1 MPEEIE
7 IDTDKLRETIDDEIE
22 RTGSKMLRWV
32 SLTTAILAAVAAV
45 ASLRAGDTVNEALAL
60 KSDATRIQ
68 AQASD
73 QWAYYQ
79 AKGIKGA
86 VTRGSIVSW
95 KASGHAVPADLEATA
110 ERYDAEQKEI
120 QTKAKELESE
130 RDAKEHEAA
139 GLLEKHHHYAAAVAL
154 FQVAIALGAVSAL
167 TRVRLVWFGSLV
179 LGALG
184 LVMFAIPLFSAASS
198 R

>member
-1 MPEEIE
+1 MPEGPE

-22 RTGSKMLRWV
+22 RSSKGMLRWV
-32 SLTTAILAAVAAV
+32 SLTTALLAAVAAV

-86 VTRGSIVSW
+86 VARATAVTW
-95 KASGHAVPADLEATA
+95 KAAGRPVPAELDATA
-110 ERYDAEQKEI
+110 DRYDTEQKEI
-120 QTKAKELESE
+120 QAKAKELEGE
-130 RDAKEHEAA
+130 RDAKEHEASA
-139 GLLEKHHHYAAAVAL
+139 LLEKHHRYAASVAL
-154 FQVAIALGAVSAL
+154 FQVAIALGAVAAL
-167 TRVRLVWFGSLV
+167 TRVRLVWYGSLV
-179 LGALG
+179 LGAGG
-184 LVMFAIPLFSAASS
+184 LVMFALPILAG
-198 R
+198 

>member
-1 MPEEIE
+1 MPEGAE

-22 RTGSKMLRWV
+22 RSSKGMLRWV
-32 SLTTAILAAVAAV
+32 SLTTALLAAVAAV

-86 VTRGSIVSW
+86 VARATAVTW
-95 KASGHAVPADLEATA
+95 KAAGRPVPAELEATA
-110 ERYDAEQKEI
+110 DRYDTEQKEI
-120 QTKAKELESE
+120 QVKARELEGE

-139 GLLEKHHHYAAAVAL
+139 ALLDKHHRYAASVAL
-154 FQVAIALGAVSAL
+154 FQVAIALGAVAAL
-167 TRVRLVWFGSLV
+167 TRVKLVWYGSLV
-179 LGALG
+179 LGAAG
-184 LVMFAIPLFSAASS
+184 LVLFAIPILAG
-198 R
+198 

>member
-32 SLTTAILAAVAAV
+32 SLTTALLAAIAAV

-86 VTRGSIVSW
+86 VARSSIVTW
-95 KASGHAVPADLEATA
+95 KAVGRAVPADLEATA
-110 ERYDAEQKEI
+110 ARYDSEQKEI
-120 QTKAKELESE
+120 QTKATELEAE

-139 GLLEKHHHYAAAVAL
+139 GLLEKHHHYAAAVAF
-154 FQVAIALGAVSAL
+154 FQVSIALGAVAAL
-167 TRVRLVWFGSLV
+167 TRQRLVWYASLV
-179 LGALG
+179 LGATG
-184 LVMFAIPLFSAASS
+184 VVMFLIPIVGAG
-198 R
+198 

>member
-32 SLTTAILAAVAAV
+32 SLSTAILAAVAAV
-45 ASLRAGDTVNEALAL
+45 ASLKAGDTVNEALAL

-68 AQASD
+68 ALASD

-86 VTRGSIVSW
+86 VARGSAVTW
-95 KASGHAVPADLEATA
+95 KAAGKPVPPDLDSTA
-110 ERYDAEQKEI
+110 KRYDNEQKEI
-120 QTKAKELESE
+120 TTKAKELEAE
-130 RDAKEHEAA
+130 RDAKEHEASE
-139 GLLEKHHHYAAAVAL
+139 LLEKHHRFAAAVAF
-154 FQVAIALGAVSAL
+154 FQVAIALGAVAAL
-167 TRVRLVWFGSLV
+167 TRVKLVWFGSLA
-179 LGALG
+179 LGAAG
-184 LVMFAIPLFSAASS
+184 LLFFALPFIAA
-198 R
+198 

>member
-1 MPEEIE
+1 MPEGPE

-22 RTGSKMLRWV
+22 RSAKGMLRWV
-32 SLTTAILAAVAAV
+32 SLTTALLAAVAAV

-86 VTRGSIVSW
+86 VARATAVTW
-95 KASGHAVPADLEATA
+95 KAAGRPVPAELEATA
-110 ERYDAEQKEI
+110 DRYDTEQKEI
-120 QTKAKELESE
+120 QAKAKELEGE
-130 RDAKEHEAA
+130 RDAKEHEASA
-139 GLLEKHHHYAAAVAL
+139 LLEKHHHYAASVAL

-167 TRVRLVWFGSLV
+167 TRVKLVWVGSLV
-179 LGALG
+179 LGAGG
-184 LVMFAIPLFSAASS
+184 LVLFALPILSG
-198 R
+198 

>member
-7 IDTDKLRETIDDEIE
+7 IDTDKLRETIDEEIE
-22 RTGSKMLRWV
+22 RSGSSLLRWV
-32 SLTTAILAAVAAV
+32 SLSTAILAAIAAM

-73 QWAYYQ
+73 QWAFYQ

-86 VTRGSIVSW
+86 VARAT
-95 KASGHAVPADLEATA
+95 AVTWQAAGRHVPPDLEATA
-110 ERYDAEQKEI
+110 NRYDSEQKEI
-120 QTKAKELESE
+120 QTEARKLETE

-139 GLLEKHHHYAAAVAL
+139 SLLEKHHHYAAAVAL
-154 FQVAIALGAVSAL
+154 FQVAIALGAVAAL
-167 TRVRLVWFGSLV
+167 TRFRLVWFGSLA
-179 LGALG
+179 LGAIG
-184 LVMFAIPLFSAASS
+184 LVMFAIPIVSAG
-198 R
+198 

>member
-1 MPEEIE
+1 MPEGPE
-7 IDTDKLRETIDDEIE
+7 IDTDKLREAIDEEIE
-22 RTGSKMLRWV
+22 RESKGMLRWV
-32 SLTTAILAAVAAV
+32 SLTTALLAAVAAV

-86 VTRGSIVSW
+86 VARATAVAW
-95 KASGHAVPADLEATA
+95 KAAGRPVPADLEATA
-110 ERYDAEQKEI
+110 DRYDAEQKEI
-120 QTKAKELESE
+120 QAKARELEGE

-139 GLLEKHHHYAAAVAL
+139 ALLEKHHQYAASVAL
-154 FQVAIALGAVSAL
+154 FQVAIALGAA
-167 TRVRLVWFGSLV
+167 GLV
-179 LGALG
+179 L
-184 LVMFAIPLFSAASS
+184 FAIPFLTA
-198 R
+198 

>member
-1 MPEEIE
+1 MPEGPE
-7 IDTDKLRETIDDEIE
+7 IDTDKLRETIDAEIE
-22 RTGSKMLRWV
+22 KEGSGMLRWV

-86 VTRGSIVSW
+86 VARASATTW
-95 KASGHAVPADLEATA
+95 KAAGRPVPPELEATA
-110 ERYDAEQKEI
+110 ERYDSEQKEI
-120 QTKAKELESE
+120 TVKARGLEAE
-130 RDAKEHEAA
+130 RDLKEHEATA
-139 GLLEKHHHYAAAVAL
+139 LLEQHHSYAAAVAL

-167 TRVRLVWFGSLV
+167 TRNKYVWWCSMV
-179 LGALG
+179 LGAGG
-184 LVMFAIPLFSAASS
+184 LVMFTIPLV
-198 R
+198 RG

>member
-7 IDTDKLRETIDDEIE
+7 IDTDKLRETIDEEIE
-22 RTGSKMLRWV
+22 RSGSSLLRWV
-32 SLTTAILAAVAAV
+32 SLSTAILAAIAAM

-73 QWAYYQ
+73 QWAFYQ

-86 VTRGSIVSW
+86 VARAT
-95 KASGHAVPADLEATA
+95 AVTWQAAGRRVPPDLEATA
-110 ERYDAEQKEI
+110 NRYDSEQKEI
-120 QTKAKELESE
+120 QTKAKELETE

-139 GLLEKHHHYAAAVAL
+139 SLLEKHHHYAAAVAL
-154 FQVAIALGAVSAL
+154 FQVAIALGAVAAL
-167 TRVRLVWFGSLV
+167 TKFRLVWFGSLA
-179 LGALG
+179 LGAIG
-184 LVMFAIPLFSAASS
+184 LVMFAIPIVSAA
-198 R
+198 

>member
-1 MPEEIE
+1 MPEGPE
-7 IDTDKLRETIDDEIE
+7 IDTDKLRETIDAEIE
-22 RTGSKMLRWV
+22 KEEGGGMLRWV
-32 SLTTAILAAVAAV
+32 SLTTALLAAIAAV

-86 VTRGSIVSW
+86 VARASAVTW
-95 KASGHAVPADLEATA
+95 KAAGKPVPADLEATA
-110 ERYDAEQKEI
+110 QRYDAEQKEI
-120 QTKAKELESE
+120 SVKAKELESE
-130 RDAKEHEAA
+130 RDAKEQEAA
-139 GLLEKHHHYAAAVAL
+139 SLLEKHHNFAAAVAL

-167 TRVRLVWFGSLV
+167 TRNKYVWYGSLA
-179 LGALG
+179 LGAAGVVL
-184 LVMFAIPLFSAASS
+184 FAIPLV
-198 R
+198 RGG

>member
-7 IDTDKLRETIDDEIE
+7 IDTDKLRETIDEEIE
-22 RTGSKMLRWV
+22 HAGGAFLRWV
-32 SLTTAILAAVAAV
+32 SLSTAILAAVAAV

-86 VTRGSIVSW
+86 VSRSTAATW
-95 KASGHAVPADLEATA
+95 KAAGRAVPPDLEATA
-110 ERYDAEQKEI
+110 TRYDSEQKEI
-120 QTKAKELESE
+120 QVKAKELETE
-130 RDAKEHEAA
+130 RDAKEKEAG
-139 GLLEKHHHYAAAVAL
+139 GLLEKHHHFATAVAF
-154 FQVAIALGAVSAL
+154 FQVAIALGAVAAL
-167 TRVRLVWFGSLV
+167 TRVKLVWYGSLA
-179 LGALG
+179 LGAAG
-184 LVMFAIPLFSAASS
+184 IVMFAIPFVSA
-198 R
+198 